1 MKLISKTSSTVI
13 TETHEIEL
21 TAGNRVTVID
31 YLTETGKVID
41 TVFRDEAG
49 NDLSDDPLLFEAVI
63 EFLEDSEDI

>member
-1 MKLISKTSSTVI
+1 MKLISKTRSTVI